1 MPVSACDLPT
11 SQELAQRGDP
21 GVTTSPVADT
31 PDTPDASSG
40 ICRGQVLQSTSAFPE
55 DDHETPKTRPQAQRA
70 RSRLHPTE
78 ASLNAL
84 QEVLLRFSGDLL
96 EKYILGRWAAPDRH
110 RQRPLEIPRSPT
122 VIGERK
128 DCGTEVA
135 PMAESVRVLVE
146 VGNVMYLVGTI
157 KPAGRTLALRR
168 LGDRHADELGAFS
181 SVRAAR
187 QACLELS
194 QAKVVRF
201 AGGDGV
207 ASHPI
212 RGRRTRRRRRML
224 RRPAHPASMSAAP
237 PLAPP
242 GPSGE
247 PSPSLPSH
255 EAPRRT
261 FVRDRRPTPE
271 TMVALNAALD
281 RLETRTS

>member
-157 KPAGRTLALRR
+157 KPAGRTLALTPARRSACGRIRR
-168 LGDRHADELGAFS
+168 LFLGAGGSSGVPGAVPGQSS
-181 SVRAAR
+181 SVR
-187 QACLELS
+187 
-194 QAKVVRF
+194 
-201 AGGDGV
+201 
-207 ASHPI
+207 
-212 RGRRTRRRRRML
+212 RGRRCCE
-224 RRPAHPASMSAAP
+224 PSHPWTEDEAAP
-237 PLAPP
+237 ADAAET
-242 GPSGE
+242 GPSGFHVGG
-247 PSPSLPSH
+247 STAGATWSIGRAVTQSAIARG
-255 EAPRRT
+255 APP
-261 FVRDRRPTPE
+261 DIC
-271 TMVALNAALD
+271 
-281 RLETRTS
+281 